1 LLAGIDRVDEREQLF
16 HEIVDAVRELMD
28 LNNEIMIA
36 VRQTLWWHK
45 YIKMTLIVIVSYL
58 LQRYVMNAK

>member
-1 LLAGIDRVDEREQLF
+1 
-16 HEIVDAVRELMD
+16 MD
-28 LNNEIMIA
+28 LNNEMMIT
-36 VRQTLWWHK
+36 VRQTPWWHK